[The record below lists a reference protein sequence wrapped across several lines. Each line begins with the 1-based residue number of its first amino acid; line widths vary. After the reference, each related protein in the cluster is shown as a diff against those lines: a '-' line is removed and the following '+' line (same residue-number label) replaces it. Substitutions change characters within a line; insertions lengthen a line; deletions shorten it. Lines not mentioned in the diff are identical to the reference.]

1 VVPVRSCVGTTED
14 NRLRRVSGD
23 PGRHASPAHVARHRW
38 PYQLAIPVRDQ
49 STVAHN
55 RISEAPARFGFGT
68 PDIIMDRS

>member
-1 VVPVRSCVGTTED
+1 
-14 NRLRRVSGD
+14 
-23 PGRHASPAHVARHRW
+23 VARHRW
-38 PYQLAIPVRDQ
+38 PYQLAIPVLDQ